1 MKFFSLG
8 RQATTIRFPD
18 GKNFS
23 CINTMG
29 ERLHAITP
37 VAGPVPATEQMHA
50 AFLTAAGPLTAPEH
64 WLVCR
69 YAREATHYREAHRN
83 ISLLPSHGSADR
95 SSDGRACAAGSLR
108 HGGVLVTPTSQ
119 SGVPARPVV
128 LFVLGSGRSGT
139 SALTRVL
146 SLCGGTLPPG
156 MLGANSG
163 NPHGFW
169 EPRKAIVLNE
179 RILRR
184 LGSASEDPTLRLYE
198 EVALDAEA
206 RTACIT
212 KVRAYLST
220 LPAAPLVVIKEPKIT
235 LLSGVWFEAARL
247 AGFHVVAVIAMR
259 HPQEAIASLRKMGTS
274 FELSSALWLKANLLA
289 ERHTRGTPRVFV
301 EYTNL
306 LNDWRREVFR
316 ISAGLAIDLHTRDE
330 GAIEEFLNLDLRRQ
344 RRRGPVTDPFGTD
357 WISTVY
363 ETLHSASQDEPWDTS
378 ALDRVFEE
386 YRASEQ
392 TFRTALEEFR
402 RIRRLNV
409 GMRPSMLTLIYEV
422 SAIAHRRSG
431 TWA

>member
-1 MKFFSLG
+1 M
-8 RQATTIRFPD
+8 
-18 GKNFS
+18 
-23 CINTMG
+23 
-29 ERLHAITP
+29 
-37 VAGPVPATEQMHA
+37 
-50 AFLTAAGPLTAPEH
+50 
-64 WLVCR
+64 
-69 YAREATHYREAHRN
+69 
-83 ISLLPSHGSADR
+83 
-95 SSDGRACAAGSLR
+95 

-119 SGVPARPVV
+119 SGAPARPVV

-184 LGSASEDPTLRLYE
+184 LGSAWEDPTLRLYE
-198 EVALDAEA
+198 EGAFDAEA

-363 ETLHSASQDEPWDTS
+363 ETLHAASQDEPWDAS
-378 ALDRVFEE
+378 ALDRAFEE
-386 YRASEQ
+386 YRASEH

-409 GMRPSMLTLIYEV
+409 GMRPSILKLIYEV